1 MQGQKDSAPTW
12 RLVLTMQPR
21 ATVKPMAETN
31 CIVPKS
37 EGKKKMTVAN
47 ENPNNIIDIPTK
59 GINIILLTIYI
70 IYSLTKSDFNSGD
83 QIRSAYKCF
92 SLKFPTSIVL
102 ALIQLNFS
110 EPLRKQITHVLSDNF
125 K

>member
-1 MQGQKDSAPTW
+1 
-12 RLVLTMQPR
+12 
-21 ATVKPMAETN
+21 
-31 CIVPKS
+31 
-37 EGKKKMTVAN
+37 MTVAN

-83 QIRSAYKCF
+83 QILSAYKCF